1 MAMRECPQCGK
12 KVPATRIVAY
22 TDHLECPHCEAA
34 LTVSLPSRV
43 IGAFIGLGAGY
54 LIYGWAQ
61 SSVSGEGAWVLP
73 AVYSFLAYSFFYAIY
88 LMTTADL
95 IRRQVEPDL
104 ATTMTPPAA
113 AHAHGAGHQIESH

>member
-12 KVPATRIVAY
+12 KVPAGRVVAY
-22 TDHLECPHCEAA
+22 TDKLECPHCEAA

-54 LIYGWAQ
+54 LVYGWAR
-61 SSVSGEGAWVLP
+61 GEAAGEAAWVLP
-73 AVYSFLAYSFFYAIY
+73 ALHAFLAYSFVYALY

-95 IRRQVEPDL
+95 VRRQVEPE
-104 ATTMTPPAA
+104 AVAPAVTPAA
-113 AHAHGAGHQIESH
+113 AHGDGGGHH

>member
-1 MAMRECPQCGK
+1 
-12 KVPATRIVAY
+12 VVAY
-22 TDHLECPHCEAA
+22 TDKLECPHCEAA

-54 LIYGWAQ
+54 LVYGWAKN
-61 SSVSGEGAWVLP
+61 SVAGEAAWVLP
-73 AVYSFLAYSFFYAIY
+73 ALYSFLAYSFIYAIY

-113 AHAHGAGHQIESH
+113 AHAYGGAHQIESH